1 MLPVIIAKVILLVF
15 KKRLNYFKFMFV
27 FFLLYLGVVRNV
39 QITDDNP
46 TGGTSSSNNKIN
58 NFLESFTAS
67 LGDDMLGGMD
77 DQVI

>member
-27 FFLLYLGVVRNV
+27 FLLYLGVVRNV

>member
-15 KKRLNYFKFMFV
+15 KKRLNYFKFMC

>member
-27 FFLLYLGVVRNV
+27 CFLLYLGVVRNV